1 MKALMV
7 DVDGVIVHPAHSGGW
22 AACLETD
29 LGISIGLLQTAFFQ
43 PHWQDV
49 SLGRAGLEERL
60 APVLAKIAPHLRVE
74 VLMDYWFR
82 YDACLNEPLLAD
94 LAVWR
99 SRGVALHLATVQEH
113 QRARYLWEDLGLRD
127 RFDAIHYSAA
137 LGCAKPDLA
146 FYRAIEAKTGFAP
159 RDLLLIDD
167 KPGNVEGAWAA
178 GWRGV
183 LWDGALRLGQVLE
196 AQLLA
201 GKT

>member
-137 LGCAKPDLA
+137 LGCAKPVLA
-146 FYRAIEAKTGFAP
+146 SMAR
-159 RDLLLIDD
+159 
-167 KPGNVEGAWAA
+167 
-178 GWRGV
+178 
-183 LWDGALRLGQVLE
+183 
-196 AQLLA
+196 
-201 GKT
+201 